1 MPYDFATVLL
11 FLLLGFLFIWLL
23 IRLSDFLSRRN
34 PTPSKLTTYEC
45 GETPVG
51 SSWVQFNI
59 RFYVIALIFIIF
71 DVEVAFVY
79 PCAAVFREWVLQG
92 RGLAAFIEIA
102 LFVVILL
109 AGLAYV
115 WARGDLDW
123 VKSISDEGT
132 GEPEAEKA
140 RRAGVAP

>member
-11 FLLLGFLFIWLL
+11 FILLGGFFVWIL
-23 IRLSDFLSRRN
+23 IALSDFFSRRH
-34 PTPSKLTTYEC
+34 PTQSKITTYEC

-51 SSWVQFNI
+51 SPWVQFNI

-71 DVEVAFVY
+71 DVEAVLVY
-79 PCAAVFREWVLQG
+79 PCVAVFRQWVLQG
-92 RGLAAFIEIA
+92 RGAAAFIEIA

-123 VKSISDEGT
+123 VKTVTDEGT
-132 GEPEAEKA
+132 PDAEAEKA
-140 RRAGVAP
+140 RRAGVA